1 MDLNA
6 IKNKLNSLQSKQG
19 GGSRKEFADIYWK
32 PEVGKHN
39 VRIVPSKFDKKNPFK
54 ELFIHYGIDKPVMIS
69 PTNFGEKDPIV
80 EFSKQLRQ
88 TSDKENWSLAGKLNP
103 KMRVFVPVVVRGE
116 EAKGVRLWQ
125 FGKEVYTELLA
136 MADDDDIGDYTD
148 IAEGRD
154 FTVEITKGNP
164 YNKTSIRVKTKQTP
178 LHEDA
183 EVVKKWLEEQPNP
196 TDAFKRYT
204 FDEMKEAL
212 QNWLTPESKEDAI
225 IDDEKSTTEDDSDLP
240 WDKNPP
246 VEPKAS
252 KKSDKPV
259 YSLEAKPKVSAESK
273 FDSLFDDED

>member
-6 IKNKLNSLQSKQG
+6 IKNKLASLQSKQN
-19 GGSRKEFADIYWK
+19 GGSRKDYADIYWR
-32 PEVGKHN
+32 PEIGKHN

-54 ELFIHYGIDKPVMIS
+54 ELYIHYGIDKPVMIS

-80 EFSKQLRQ
+80 EFAKQLRQ
-88 TSDKENWSLAGKLNP
+88 TTDKENWSLAGKLNP
-103 KMRVFVPVVVRGE
+103 KMRVFVPVIVRGE

-154 FTVEITKGNP
+154 FTVEVTKGNP
-164 YNKTSIRVKTKQTP
+164 YNKTSIRPKTKQTA
-178 LHEDA
+178 LHDDA

-196 TDAFKRYT
+196 TEAFKRYT

-212 QNWLTPESKEDAI
+212 QKWLSPESKEDEI
-225 IDDEKSTTEDDSDLP
+225 IDDEKSTTEEEDGDLP
-240 WDKNPP
+240 WEQNPP
-246 VEPKAS
+246 VEQKAAKSS
-252 KKSDKPV
+252 KPI
-259 YSLEAKPKVSAESK
+259 YSLDAKPKQSAESK